1 MFSHCPNNWGT
12 CAQQARWT
20 TIVLGNPPPQ
30 QGVSIG
36 LPARGV
42 NVILLGPTH
51 RLSPRSLPDLLLLCM
66 WKPGIRRSPR
76 RAPKISAV
84 LSASITPNT
93 NATWST
99 TLCCTEVTF
108 WAWFSWDAR
117 GGGRVARVALEGSC
131 LKVAATPF
139 PQSLVPSLISPKEIT
154 AVTPVTANRVRAS
167 FCWEDFLHLE
177 GGKGDG
183 VRSEHFCGASPWER
197 DFTSRV
203 FCSHDLAKEGVN
215 EKQSGWLNSRWK
227 VKSPVV
233 VSSSL
238 KEDQNDDLQS
248 RKWDFPWSGWRKFLK
263 LKVAWYMLIFIFLIF
278 CATQHVAS

>member
-1 MFSHCPNNWGT
+1 M
-12 CAQQARWT
+12 
-20 TIVLGNPPPQ
+20 
-30 QGVSIG
+30 
-36 LPARGV
+36 
-42 NVILLGPTH
+42 LLGPTH

-177 GGKGDG
+177 RGKGNG
-183 VRSEHFCGASPWER
+183 VRSEHFCGASLWER

-215 EKQSGWLNSRWK
+215 EKQSGWLNST
-227 VKSPVV
+227 VKGEEPCSCKQFFEGRPKWWSPKQNVGFPLKWMEKILKTK
-233 VSSSL
+233 SSL
-238 KEDQNDDLQS
+238 IYVNFYFFNILCHTACGILVSQPEAEPTSPALEGQS
-248 RKWDFPWSGWRKFLK
+248 LNHWTARKSQSDT
-263 LKVAWYMLIFIFLIF
+263 
-278 CATQHVAS
+278 C